1 MSTKHDEEFTTY
13 YTIKYPLT
21 FTEDFFEA
29 DTALT
34 RRYQEAW
41 ELAKKAAIL
50 LKKSFGAKKVVV
62 FGSLAK
68 RSWFTRWSDVDLA
81 AWGVPNDKFYAAVG
95 AVTGLTTDFKVDLVD
110 AGACRDSLSKSIE
123 VDGIEI

>member
-1 MSTKHDEEFTTY
+1 MSTKPEDLTAY
-13 YTIKYPLT
+13 YTNKYPLT
-21 FTEDFFEA
+21 FTEDFSEA
-29 DTALT
+29 DAALT
-34 RRYQEAW
+34 KRYQEAW

-110 AGACRDSLSKSIE
+110 AGVCGDPLRKAIE

>member
-1 MSTKHDEEFTTY
+1 MSIKTEEELTTY
-13 YTIKYPLT
+13 YTNKYPLT
-21 FTEDFFEA
+21 FTEDFSEA
-29 DTALT
+29 DTDLT

-41 ELAKKAAIL
+41 ELAKRSAAL

-62 FGSLAK
+62 FGSLTK

-95 AVTGLTTDFKVDLVD
+95 AVTSLTTDFKVDLVD
-110 AGACRDSLSKSIE
+110 AEEYRDSLRKAIE
-123 VDGIEI
+123 AEGIEI